1 MNDLEQR
8 LLAAHTDGKHAAL
21 VSLYQEA
28 ASAAR
33 SEDERAFFL
42 TQAHV
47 FALETAHPDSPLLR
61 QRLMQMGRETP
72 L

>member
-8 LLAAHTDGKHAAL
+8 LLAAHTDGKQAAL

-28 ASAAR
+28 ATAAP
-33 SEDERAFFL
+33 SEHERAFFL

-47 FALETAHPDSPLLR
+47 FALETAHPDAPLLR
-61 QRLMQMGRETP
+61 QMLIEMGRETP